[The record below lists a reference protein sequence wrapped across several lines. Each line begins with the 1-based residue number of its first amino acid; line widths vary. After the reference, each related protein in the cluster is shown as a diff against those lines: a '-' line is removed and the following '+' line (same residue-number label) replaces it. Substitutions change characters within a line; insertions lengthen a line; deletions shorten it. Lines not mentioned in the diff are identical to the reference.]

1 MSDEGRGTGRPPGS
15 PGGASGFA
23 WPMWVN
29 IGWIALGAWHV
40 LAPVNDASGWLGL
53 FQIAVGAFGIL
64 ASRRRARRL
73 AEAQADAMPLEE
85 ATRLP
90 ADVGDDRARPDEAA
104 VAHAELDARLRA
116 LAMQL
121 EQPGTPGADP
131 DEPETPHQPGPRRRG
146 RWARS
151 RGRVRDDGLADD
163 GLPPVAR
170 W

>member
-1 MSDEGRGTGRPPGS
+1 MSDEGRGTHEPPEGARA
-15 PGGASGFA
+15 ASGFA

-53 FQIAVGAFGIL
+53 FQIGVGAFGIL

-73 AEAQADAMPLEE
+73 AEAEADALPLDEV
-85 ATRLP
+85 TRIP
-90 ADVGDDRARPDEAA
+90 ADVDEERARLDEAA
-104 VAHAELDARLRA
+104 AAHAEMDARLRA

-121 EQPGTPGADP
+121 ERPGDPTADP
-131 DEPETPHQPGPRRRG
+131 DKPEPPHQPTGRG
-146 RWARS
+146 RG
-151 RGRVRDDGLADD
+151 RGRKDRAREVWPDDD
-163 GLPPVAR
+163 LPPVAR

>member
-1 MSDEGRGTGRPPGS
+1 MSDEGRGTGQPPGS
-15 PGGASGFA
+15 PVPGSGFA

-29 IGWIALGAWHV
+29 IGWIVLGAWHV
-40 LAPVNDASGWLGL
+40 VAPVNDASGWLGA

-73 AEAQADAMPLEE
+73 AEAEADALPLEE
-85 ATRLP
+85 ATRIP
-90 ADVGDDRARPDEAA
+90 ADVDDDRARLDEAA
-104 VAHAELDARLRA
+104 AAHAELDARLRA

-131 DEPETPHQPGPRRRG
+131 DRAEPPHQPGSRSRG
-146 RWARS
+146 RWPRG

>member
-1 MSDEGRGTGRPPGS
+1 MSEEGRGTGEPRE
-15 PGGASGFA
+15 GARGPSGFA

-40 LAPVNDASGWLGL
+40 LAPVNDASGWLGM

-73 AEAQADAMPLEE
+73 AEAEADAMPLDE
-85 ATRLP
+85 ATRVP
-90 ADVGDDRARPDEAA
+90 ADVDEERARLADAA
-104 VAHAELDARLRA
+104 AARAEMDARLRA

-121 EQPGTPGADP
+121 EQPGDPAADP
-131 DEPETPHQPGPRRRG
+131 DKPEPPHQPGTRG
-146 RWARS
+146 RGRRDRARP
-151 RGRVRDDGLADD
+151 RDAGLADD

>member
-1 MSDEGRGTGRPPGS
+1 MSDEGRGTDGPREGAR
-15 PGGASGFA
+15 GASGFA

-40 LAPVNDASGWLGL
+40 LAPVNDASGWLGM

-73 AEAQADAMPLEE
+73 AEAEADAMPLDE
-85 ATRLP
+85 ATRVP
-90 ADVGDDRARPDEAA
+90 ADMDEDPARREEAA
-104 VAHAELDARLRA
+104 AHVEMDARLRA

-121 EQPGTPGADP
+121 EQPGDPAADP
-131 DEPETPHQPGPRRRG
+131 DKPEPPHQPGGRGRGRRG
-146 RWARS
+146 R
-151 RGRVRDDGLADD
+151 GRPRDAGLADD

>member
-73 AEAQADAMPLEE
+73 AEARADAMPLEE
-85 ATRLP
+85 ATRIP
-90 ADVGDDRARPDEAA
+90 AEVDDERARLDEAA
-104 VAHAELDARLRA
+104 AAHAELDARLRA

-131 DEPETPHQPGPRRRG
+131 DKPEPPHQPGARGRG
-146 RWARS
+146 RWPRARDRS
-151 RGRVRDDGLADD
+151 RDGGLADD

>member
-1 MSDEGRGTGRPPGS
+1 MSDDGRGTDGPREGAR
-15 PGGASGFA
+15 GASSFA

-40 LAPVNDASGWLGL
+40 LAPVNDASGWLGM

-73 AEAQADAMPLEE
+73 AEAEADAMPLEE
-85 ATRLP
+85 ATRVP
-90 ADVGDDRARPDEAA
+90 ADVDEDPARLEEAA
-104 VAHAELDARLRA
+104 AAHAEMDARLRA

-131 DEPETPHQPGPRRRG
+131 DGPEPPHQPSGRGRRG
-146 RWARS
+146 RART
-151 RGRVRDDGLADD
+151 RDAGLADD

>member
-1 MSDEGRGTGRPPGS
+1 MSDEGRGTDEPAEGARA
-15 PGGASGFA
+15 ASGFA

-40 LAPVNDASGWLGL
+40 LAPVNDASGWLGM
-53 FQIAVGAFGIL
+53 FQIAVGAFGIM
-64 ASRRRARRL
+64 AARRRARRL
-73 AEAQADAMPLEE
+73 AEAEAEALPLEE
-85 ATRLP
+85 ATRVP
-90 ADVGDDRARPDEAA
+90 AEVDDERARLDEAA
-104 VAHAELDARLRA
+104 AAHAEMDARLRA

-131 DEPETPHQPGPRRRG
+131 DKPEPPHQPGARGRGRRG
-146 RWARS
+146 RAR
-151 RGRVRDDGLADD
+151 DAGLADD

>member
-1 MSDEGRGTGRPPGS
+1 MSDEGRGTDEPREGARA
-15 PGGASGFA
+15 ASGFA

-40 LAPVNDASGWLGL
+40 LAPVNDASGWLGM
-53 FQIAVGAFGIL
+53 FQIAVGAFGII

-73 AEAQADAMPLEE
+73 AEAEADALPLDE
-85 ATRLP
+85 ATRIP
-90 ADVGDDRARPDEAA
+90 ADVDEERARIAEEAA
-104 VAHAELDARLRA
+104 AHAEMDARLRA

-131 DEPETPHQPGPRRRG
+131 DKPEPPHQPGARG
-146 RWARS
+146 RGRGRA
-151 RGRVRDDGLADD
+151 GRVRDAGLADD

>member
-1 MSDEGRGTGRPPGS
+1 MSDEGRGTGRHPGS

-73 AEAQADAMPLEE
+73 AEARADAMPLEE
-85 ATRLP
+85 ATRIP
-90 ADVGDDRARPDEAA
+90 AEVDDERARLDEAA
-104 VAHAELDARLRA
+104 AAHAEARRPPPRPGHAARA
-116 LAMQL
+116 A
-121 EQPGTPGADP
+121 GNPGADP
-131 DEPETPHQPGPRRRG
+131 DKPEPPHQPGARGRG
-146 RWARS
+146 RWPRARDRS
-151 RGRVRDDGLADD
+151 RDGGLADD

>member
-1 MSDEGRGTGRPPGS
+1 MSDEGRGTDEPREGARA
-15 PGGASGFA
+15 ASGFA

-40 LAPVNDASGWLGL
+40 LAPVNDASGWLGM
-53 FQIAVGAFGIL
+53 FQIGVGAFGII

-73 AEAQADAMPLEE
+73 AEAEAEALPLEE
-85 ATRLP
+85 ATRIP
-90 ADVGDDRARPDEAA
+90 ADVDDERARLDEAA
-104 VAHAELDARLRA
+104 AAHAELDARLRA

-131 DEPETPHQPGPRRRG
+131 DKPEPPHQPTGRG
-146 RWARS
+146 RG
-151 RGRVRDDGLADD
+151 RGRKDRAREAWPDD
-163 GLPPVAR
+163 LPPVAR

>member
-1 MSDEGRGTGRPPGS
+1 MSDEGRGTGGTPEGPR
-15 PGGASGFA
+15 ASGFA

-29 IGWIALGAWHV
+29 LGWIALGAWHV
-40 LAPVNDASGWLGL
+40 LAPVNDASGWLGA
-53 FQIAVGAFGIL
+53 FQIAVGAFGII
-64 ASRRRARRL
+64 ASSRRARRE
-73 AEAQADAMPLEE
+73 AETEAAAVPLDE

-90 ADVGDDRARPDEAA
+90 AEVDEERVRLAEAA
-104 VAHAELDARLRA
+104 ARHAEMDARLRA

-131 DEPETPHQPGPRRRG
+131 DLPEPPREPGTRGRGRRG
-146 RWARS
+146 RA
-151 RGRVRDDGLADD
+151 RVRDEGLADD